1 MFKLGAGAISW
12 ASKKQP
18 VIALSTMVEYIATTL
33 CVCQCVWLRR
43 VLEKIEVENK
53 TATMIMCDNSST
65 IQLSK
70 NPVFHGKSKHIDV
83 KFHFLRD
90 LVNNG
95 VIKLSYYASENQTA
109 DIMTKPLKLEQFE
122 KLRGMLGV
130 TDIAEV
136 S

>member
-1 MFKLGAGAISW
+1 M
-12 ASKKQP
+12 
-18 VIALSTMVEYIATTL
+18 VYLSTMEAEYIAATL
-33 CVCQCVWLRR
+33 CVFQCVWLRR
-43 VLEKIEVENK
+43 VVEKLGIEEKSGTV
-53 TATMIMCDNSST
+53 IMCYNSST

-90 LVNNG
+90 LVNDG
-95 VIKLSYYASENQTA
+95 VIELSYCNSQDQIA
-109 DIMTKPLKLEQFE
+109 DIMTKPIKLEQFE

-130 TDIAEV
+130 TGV

>member
-1 MFKLGAGAISW
+1 
-12 ASKKQP
+12 
-18 VIALSTMVEYIATTL
+18 
-33 CVCQCVWLRR
+33 
-43 VLEKIEVENK
+43 VLEKIEVEEK
-53 TATMIMCDNSST
+53 TATVIMCDNSST

-90 LVNNG
+90 LVNDG
-95 VIKLSYYASENQTA
+95 VIKLIYCASENQIA

-122 KLRGMLGV
+122 KLREMLGV
-130 TDIAEV
+130 TDITKV